1 MNSNSEPLRNLELH
15 SAEYYKKLV
24 EEHMALTEAGQ
35 TLFSP
40 ESLGNI
46 ETIYRTLYEHIGRIM
61 PVEVFFVA
69 RYNQSTDTF
78 SIDYGAGN
86 DISEQHYHAVLSRWF
101 RNVLLEENSSRLFS
115 THEEFIA
122 ALKLVNRDERV
133 EAVETSLC
141 KHPYQ
146 SCLFVPLQY
155 REEKIGV
162 LCVQCIHPNSYNER
176 YVHLLETLGIQV
188 SLALINART
197 YSEMQTALRQAQE
210 SERLK
215 NYFLMTTS
223 HELRTPLTAIQGYLD
238 LIHNF
243 NAELDTAVK
252 QRFIAK
258 AQRACE
264 ELVLMLGN
272 VMDTSRV
279 DQEGIT
285 LKYSAVVVLRAVS
298 LILEIMEPTIVR
310 EKRQI
315 EVTIDKDITIWG
327 DDLRLRQVLLNLVS
341 NALKYTPSATK
352 IAIGAERMS
361 KEALLTRISTA
372 SAVQK
377 AALNERLVV
386 ISVHDWGRGIAP
398 DDQSRLFAR
407 FMRLPDAVQSGQRG
421 SGLGLYLCRQL
432 TEAMGGFIWVESSG
446 IAGKGSTFLIA
457 LPEYIQQKFWCE
469 P

>member
-61 PVEVFFVA
+61 PVEIFFVA

-78 SIDYGAGN
+78 SIDYVVGN
-86 DISEQHYHAVLSRWF
+86 DRADWQQHAPLSHWF
-101 RNVLLEENSSRLFS
+101 RKLLIEEHSPRLFS
-115 THEEFIA
+115 THEEFVTSVKMVSLDDTQESI
-122 ALKLVNRDERV
+122 
-133 EAVETSLC
+133 EAPHCEQ
-141 KHPYQ
+141 PYQ
-146 SCLFVPLQY
+146 SRLFVPLQY

-162 LCVQCIHPNSYNER
+162 LSVQCTHPNLYNER
-176 YVHLLETLGIQV
+176 YAHVLEAMGIQA
-188 SLALINART
+188 SLAIINART
-197 YSEMQTALRQAQE
+197 HAEMQTALRQAQE

-243 NAELDTAVK
+243 NSELDTAVK

-285 LKYSAVVVLRAVS
+285 LKYSAVAVLRAVS

-341 NALKYTPSATK
+341 NALKYTPPATK

-361 KEALLTRISTA
+361 KEALFTRISTA
-372 SAVQK
+372 SAVQT

-457 LPEYIQQKFWCE
+457 LPEYIQQKFRCE